1 MLTDKQI
8 LDNLSLTI
16 IEKDQQGNIIRP
28 TDKKELDKCLE
39 LLDNIVEIDNDFFDR
54 KNDKWY
60 QIRNVEL
67 FDDSDKTMHKVTYI
81 IDITYHKIKER
92 KAFIDEVTRLYN
104 RNLTNRLVNDYISL
118 AKIKNES
125 FSIMICD
132 LDEFKSA
139 NDSYGHLCG
148 DMVLEKVGKVLLSE
162 ADTEIGDSDIVGR
175 LGGDEFFVLFKN
187 IDLNST
193 INKAESLKS
202 KVENLDIIYDGQ
214 KIKSPTMSIGIY
226 HVSRDELL
234 EICDVDAF
242 RLNIYKKADRALYYS
257 KNIGKNKVTDYDSIA
272 LDTYKVMKKNRIW

>member
-1 MLTDKQI
+1 MT
-8 LDNLSLTI
+8 
-16 IEKDQQGNIIRP
+16 
-28 TDKKELDKCLE
+28 
-39 LLDNIVEIDNDFFDR
+39 
-54 KNDKWY
+54 
-60 QIRNVEL
+60 
-67 FDDSDKTMHKVTYI
+67 
-81 IDITYHKIKER
+81 
-92 KAFIDEVTRLYN
+92 
-104 RNLTNRLVNDYISL
+104 L
-118 AKIKNES
+118 AI
-125 FSIMICD
+125 IMICD